1 MKNTI
6 KILMCAILAFAF
18 VGCTENKE
26 EGNPNRLATPNFTVR
41 ADGNVIMVSWE
52 EVSGAAYYEV
62 ALDPGS
68 VEKTEKVV
76 HRFENLEYDAEYKVS
91 VRAIAPNTANNSD
104 AEVKSVKTPVRIV
117 PQYREFYPQFGAAPQ
132 AISNN
137 GRWVVGGN
145 DRMGYLLDL
154 TTDTMVEFQG
164 VELYDVADDGMAV
177 GSDHSENPDGDA
189 AILIDGEM
197 VTIDL
202 SELAVSYG
210 MSCATGITP
219 DGEYVVG
226 WYWEYDESCYYAQ
239 QYGMVIPFCYDI
251 MKDKVTIPEVGQRI
265 YNESYATAIWS
276 VAPDRSLLGYEQT
289 IGGIHSIVWA
299 DEYTPFEYVF
309 FEYDSEYNPTFGFGD
324 TQNRLSQEGRYIYGK
339 AVDYAAGQNTY
350 AAAYDRETK
359 EIYSLPGGSVTAMT
373 DDGVAFLNDVPYY
386 LGTTSYVID
395 TTKGETDDWM
405 TLEDWLYIEHDICI
419 PSFEPTTNTDDT
431 DDIYLDGI
439 ITVGVSEDGRT
450 IVGMTNTDMGW
461 LTFVVDLDGAPV
473 E

>member
-26 EGNPNRLATPNFTVR
+26 EGNPNRLATPNFTAR
-41 ADGNVIMVSWE
+41 ADGNAIMVSWE

-117 PQYREFYPQFGAAPQ
+117 PQYREFSPQFGASPQ

-137 GRWVVGGN
+137 GRWVVGGF

-164 VELYDVADDGMAV
+164 AELYDVADDGTAV

-189 AILIDGEM
+189 AILFNGEM

-265 YNESYATAIWS
+265 YNSAAATAIKA
-276 VAPDRSLLGYEQT
+276 VAPDRTLLGYEQSQ
-289 IGGIHSIVWA
+289 GIHSIIWA
-299 DEYTPFEYVF
+299 DEYTPFEYVYF
-309 FEYDSEYNPTFGFGD
+309 DYDEQYNPVFSLGD
-324 TQNRLSQEGRYIYGK
+324 TQNLFSQTGRYIYGE
-339 AVDYAAGQNTY
+339 AIDYQGGQAEK
-350 AAAYDRETK
+350 AAAYDRETNTLMTF
-359 EIYSLPGGSVTAMT
+359 IGASVTAMS
-373 DDGVAFLNDVPYY
+373 DNGVAFLNDVPYY

-405 TLEDWLYIEHDICI
+405 TLEDWLYIEHDIDI
-419 PSFEPTTNTDDT
+419 ASFEPTTNTDDT

-439 ITVGVSEDGRT
+439 ITVAVSENGRV
-450 IVGMTNTDMGW
+450 IVGMTNTEMGW
-461 LTFVVDLDGAPV
+461 LTFVVDLDGAPA